1 MKPSDNHYIF
11 CLLVV
16 DLEDNRLVQTIYSNN
31 NNNSTFLFVTV
42 YVVLGNYYD
51 HTGLIVAMDEMDLFK
66 NGKGIS
72 IWYLLNNNYSS
83 LLIIVYLR
91 VSDTRVR
98 FVVDLKAH
106 FV

>member
-1 MKPSDNHYIF
+1 MKPLDNHYIC

-16 DLEDNRLVQTIYSNN
+16 DLEDNCLVQTIYSNN

-72 IWYLLNNNYSS
+72 IWYL
-83 LLIIVYLR
+83 R
-91 VSDTRVR
+91 
-98 FVVDLKAH
+98 K
-106 FV
+106 